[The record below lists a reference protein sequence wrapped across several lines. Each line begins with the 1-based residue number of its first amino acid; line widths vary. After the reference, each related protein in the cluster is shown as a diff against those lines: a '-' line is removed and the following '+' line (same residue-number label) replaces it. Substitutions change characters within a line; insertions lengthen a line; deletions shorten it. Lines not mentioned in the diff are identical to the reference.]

1 METKFAP
8 SRGLAGTVS
17 VPGDKSISHRA
28 AIIGSMAAGDT
39 TVRGYSEAADCAST
53 LKVLRALGVR
63 IEAAAGDVT
72 IAGRGVGGFDPP
84 TGPLGCGNSGTTMR
98 LIAGALAT
106 CPIAAV
112 LTGDESLNRRPMRRV
127 IEPLVLMGAKCQAS
141 DEAGHPPM
149 TVRGGRLESITY
161 APPVASAQ
169 VKSAVL
175 LAGLGAGGV
184 TTVRESVP
192 TRDHTERILRLA
204 GIEVA
209 SVGPVVSV
217 APGIPAAFDLRVPG
231 DFSSA
236 AFFIAAALM
245 VPGSAIT
252 VSGVGLNPT
261 RTHFLRLLERMG
273 ARLEVIGSDIEGA
286 HEPSGDIRAEY
297 GSLTAID
304 VSPDE
309 VARSIDE
316 VTLLALLATA
326 AHGRTTI
333 KGAGELRHKESDR
346 IRGTV
351 QGLKAL
357 GARVEEITGG
367 MAIEG
372 PVQLRGARVNSRG
385 DHRIAMML
393 GVAGLAAQG
402 ETVVEGWEWTR
413 ISYPGFDEALRRL
426 QKESH

>member
-1 METKFAP
+1 
-8 SRGLAGTVS
+8 
-17 VPGDKSISHRA
+17 
-28 AIIGSMAAGDT
+28 MADGVT
-39 TVRGYSEAADCAST
+39 TVKGYSEAADCTST

-63 IEAAAGDVT
+63 IENTGGEVT

-84 TGPLGCGNSGTTMR
+84 AGPLDCGNSGTTMR

-112 LTGDESLNRRPMRRV
+112 LTGDDSLNRRPMRRV

-141 DEAGHPPM
+141 DEAGHPPL
-149 TVRGGRLESITY
+149 TVRGGRLEAVTY

-175 LAGLGAGGV
+175 LAGLGARGV
-184 TTVRESVP
+184 TEVRESVP
-192 TRDHTERILRLA
+192 TRDHTERMLRLA
-204 GIEVA
+204 GIDVA
-209 SVGPVVSV
+209 STGKAVSV
-217 APGIPAAFDLRVPG
+217 TPGVPTAFDLVVPG

-245 VPGSAIT
+245 VPGSALR

-261 RTHFLRLLERMG
+261 RTHFLKMLARMG
-273 ARLEVIGSDIEGA
+273 APVEVVGGVGDKA
-286 HEPSGDIRAEY
+286 HEPYGDILAEH
-297 GSLTAID
+297 GPLTAID
-304 VSPDE
+304 VSPKE
-309 VARSIDE
+309 VALSIDE

-326 AHGRTTI
+326 AQGRTTI

-346 IRGTV
+346 ISGTV
-351 QGLKAL
+351 KGLQAM

-372 PVQLRGARVNSRG
+372 PVKLRGARVSSRG

-393 GVAGLAAQG
+393 AVAGLAAQG
-402 ETVVEGWEWTR
+402 ETVVEGWEWTQ
-413 ISYPGFDEALRRL
+413 ISYPGFDGALRGL
-426 QKESH
+426 QKESL